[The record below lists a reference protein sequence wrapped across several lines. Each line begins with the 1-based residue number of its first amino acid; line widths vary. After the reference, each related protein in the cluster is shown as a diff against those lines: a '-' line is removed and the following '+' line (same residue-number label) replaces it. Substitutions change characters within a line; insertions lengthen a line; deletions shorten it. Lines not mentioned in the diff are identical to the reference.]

1 MKKYTLTISILA
13 SNRKD
18 TLPKTLESIK
28 PILDNVSSE
37 LIIVDTGCDEDLLEI
52 IRKYTDKIEKFT
64 WCNDFSKARN
74 VGIEKAQGDWFMFID
89 DDEWFEDVTQ
99 FIEFFNSKEK
109 DKYNYAKYIVRNYD
123 DFEGTA
129 WMDSVAGRMFR
140 LFEGTKFIDAI
151 HERPVNIAGP
161 TKDFTAYAHHYGYV
175 FKSDEDKQAHLK
187 RNMTLIKSQVEKEPH
202 IVRHYCHLTQE
213 YNTIKDYDNSLKYAY
228 EGIEKADMSIS
239 DNQKDLVGLFGNV
252 VWVLVNQSKH
262 EEVLEKSK
270 EYMASPY
277 MNKLGEMALYG
288 FCAIAEYLLHHY
300 DKAVECVDEFIE
312 RYDYLDVHVAERF
325 EMDAILITSAME
337 KTNFTRVAG
346 IGMTAATTIH
356 DEAGLKRFADR
367 LDFSELKSIV
377 DGAFCMEYIVD
388 MMKET
393 EEPDMYTDIVQNIS
407 GHKGYLGNLI
417 NRIIAVREEQYEG
430 FLKVADIMAKT
441 TINHGYVQY
450 LRIIS
455 TANHGETGKLQEL
468 YETAVHDISDIVDV
482 DHEFWQ
488 IARDNDIDVGAMIEK
503 QPIYRFNNAVD
514 QWVADAKIKKLIEK
528 VQDLSAVLPGDGIH
542 MKYFGIKIAE
552 AFLIRKRL
560 EDISLEELRAEIKKY
575 YVAVISFYRG
585 IYKEV
590 VFDMYSSILP
600 KNCQAALLM
609 MEMEEEDDKEEL
621 QKMICNV
628 STLMPVLGKVMDKYA
643 ELI

>member
-239 DNQKDLVGLFGNV
+239 DNQKDLVGLYGNV
-252 VWVLVNQSKH
+252 VWVLVNQRKH

-270 EYMASPY
+270 EYLASPY

-288 FCAIAEYLLHHY
+288 FCAIASYLLQDY
-300 DKAVECVDEFIE
+300 ETTVGYVDEFVE
-312 RYDYLDVHVAERF
+312 RYDYLDTHVAERF

-337 KTNFTRVAG
+337 KSNFTRVAG
-346 IGMTAATTIH
+346 IGMTAAATIH

-367 LDFSELKSIV
+367 LDFSELKTLI
-377 DGAFCMEYIVD
+377 DGRFCMNYIAD
-388 MMKET
+388 MMGET
-393 EEPDMYTDIVQNIS
+393 SNPEMYVNIIENIS
-407 GHKGYLGNLI
+407 KHRDFLGELI
-417 NRIIAVREEQYEG
+417 ESILAMREKDYG
-430 FLKVADIMAKT
+430 IFLKVADIMANT

-468 YETAVHDISDIVDV
+468 YETAVHDISDIVEV
-482 DHEFWQ
+482 EHEFWQ
-488 IARDNDIDVGAMIEK
+488 IAKDNHIDVGTMIEK

-514 QWVADAKIKKLIEK
+514 QWVADVKIKKLIEK

-600 KNCQAALLM
+600 KNCQAAIIM
-609 MEMEEEDDKEEL
+609 KQMEEEVSKEEL
-621 QKMICNV
+621 QKMICEV

>member
-161 TKDFTAYAHHYGYV
+161 TKDFIAYAHHYGYV
-175 FKSDEDKQAHLK
+175 FKSDEEKQAHLK

-252 VWVLVNQSKH
+252 VWVLVNQRKH

-288 FCAIAEYLLHHY
+288 FCAIASYLLQDY
-300 DKAVECVDEFIE
+300 ETTVGYVDEFVE
-312 RYDYLDVHVAERF
+312 RYDYLDTHVAERF

-337 KTNFTRVAG
+337 KSNFTRVAG
-346 IGMTAATTIH
+346 IGMTAAATIH

-367 LDFSELKSIV
+367 LDFSELKTLI
-377 DGAFCMEYIVD
+377 DGRFCMNYIAD
-388 MMKET
+388 MMGET
-393 EEPDMYTDIVQNIS
+393 SNPEMYVNIIENIS
-407 GHKGYLGNLI
+407 KHRDFLGELI
-417 NRIIAVREEQYEG
+417 ESILAMREKDYG
-430 FLKVADIMAKT
+430 IFLKVADIMANT

-468 YETAVHDISDIVDV
+468 YETAVHDISDIVEV
-482 DHEFWQ
+482 EHEFWQ
-488 IARDNDIDVGAMIEK
+488 IAKDNHIDVGTMIEK

-514 QWVADAKIKKLIEK
+514 QWVADVKIKKLIEK

-600 KNCQAALLM
+600 KNCQAAIIM
-609 MEMEEEDDKEEL
+609 KQMEEEVSKEEL
-621 QKMICNV
+621 QKMICEV